1 MSIHPT
7 LSSSLKNRKQRSVLK
22 RIERIKYYISKGSFN
37 EESPVFGLPK
47 IKSLKIKVKKEKT
60 AEKVPQAAGA
70 PGTPPLTG
78 GGAAGK
84 TKAAGAPASKAAKG
98 AAQAQPK
105 K

>member
-1 MSIHPT
+1 M
-7 LSSSLKNRKQRSVLK
+7 LK

-47 IKSLKIKVKKEKT
+47 IKSLKIKVKKEKA
-60 AEKVPQAAGA
+60 AEKAPQAAGA
-70 PGTPPLTG
+70 PSTPPPPG

-84 TKAAGAPASKAAKG
+84 GKSEGASAPKAAKG
-98 AAQAQPK
+98 TAQSQQK

>member
-1 MSIHPT
+1 MSIHST

-47 IKSLKIKVKKEKT
+47 IKSLRIKVIKKEKT
-60 AEKVPQAAGA
+60 AEKTPQAAGA
-70 PGTPPLTG
+70 PSTPP
-78 GGAAGK
+78 GAAGK
-84 TKAAGAPASKAAKG
+84 QAKTAGAPAPKAAKG
-98 AAQAQPK
+98 AAQPQPK

>member
-1 MSIHPT
+1 MSIHST

-47 IKSLKIKVKKEKT
+47 IKSLKIKVIKKEKA
-60 AEKVPQAAGA
+60 AEKAPLSAGA
-70 PGTPPLTG
+70 PSTPP
-78 GGAAGK
+78 GGAAGRQAK
-84 TKAAGAPASKAAKG
+84 TAGAPAPKAAKG
-98 AAQAQPK
+98 TTQAQQK